1 MSELSKSQKKHL
13 RALAQRA
20 YETELSLALNDL
32 HKKFQRWQTKEI
44 SPWELT
50 DDIHEFHNG
59 TARDLYKF
67 YEMGSN
73 AEFSVAHAVAKG
85 VLAYEEI
92 EESCQPLLQSTIDY
106 LRSNN

>member
-73 AEFSVAHAVAKG
+73 AIISVAHAVAKG
-85 VLAYEEI
+85 ILAI
-92 EESCQPLLQSTIDY
+92 EDVEASCRPLIQPKTDY
-106 LRSNN
+106 FRDNC